1 MTQQQ
6 QNRRATDKLP
16 LDIDQLIM
24 QEDDPKQRSFLI
36 VLNSINNSLIANT
49 ETIKDVSEK
58 LDAHLTSYENHVE
71 QEDAL
76 LNRGRGAWKV
86 MAWVISGVQVIGLG
100 IWAMARE
107 EIKEIHVMLQAEQK
121 QLAQLESRVLF
132 VERVTDHSKAQA
144 QK

>member
-132 VERVTDHSKAQA
+132 VERVADHKAQA

>member
-1 MTQQQ
+1 MTQQ

-24 QEDDPKQRSFLI
+24 QEDDPKQRAFLI

>member
-1 MTQQQ
+1 MTQQ

-24 QEDDPKQRSFLI
+24 QEDDPKQRAFLI

-71 QEDAL
+71 QEEAL
-76 LNRGRGAWKV
+76 LNRGRGAWRV

-107 EIKEIHVMLQAEQK
+107 EIKEIHVMMQAEQK

-132 VERVTDHSKAQA
+132 VERVADHKAQA

>member
-1 MTQQQ
+1 MTQQ

-16 LDIDQLIM
+16 LDIDQMIM
-24 QEDDPKQRSFLI
+24 QEDDPKQRAFLI

-49 ETIKDVSEK
+49 ETIKEVSEK
-58 LDAHLTSYENHVE
+58 LDAHLTSYEKHVE

-107 EIKEIHVMLQAEQK
+107 EIKEIHVMMQAEQK

-144 QK
+144 PK

>member
-1 MTQQQ
+1 MTEL
-6 QNRRATDKLP
+6 NRRATDKLP

-24 QEDDPKQRSFLI
+24 AEDDPKQRAFLI

-71 QEDAL
+71 QEEAL

-107 EIKEIHVMLQAEQK
+107 EIKEIHVMMQAEQK

-132 VERVTDHSKAQA
+132 VERVADHKAQA
-144 QK
+144 PK

>member
-1 MTQQQ
+1 MN

-16 LDIDQLIM
+16 LDIDQMIM
-24 QEDDPKQRSFLI
+24 QEDDPKQRAFLI

-76 LNRGRGAWKV
+76 LNKGRGAWKV

-107 EIKEIHVMLQAEQK
+107 EIKEIHIMLQAEQK

-132 VERVTDHSKAQA
+132 VERVADHKAQA

>member
-1 MTQQQ
+1 MTEL
-6 QNRRATDKLP
+6 NRRATDKLP

-24 QEDDPKQRSFLI
+24 QEDDPKQRAFLI

-49 ETIKDVSEK
+49 ETIKDISEK
-58 LDAHLTSYENHVE
+58 LDAHLTSYDNHVE
-71 QEDAL
+71 QEEAL

-86 MAWVISGVQVIGLG
+86 ATWVISGVQVIGLG

-107 EIKEIHVMLQAEQK
+107 EIKEIHVMMQAEQK

-132 VERVTDHSKAQA
+132 VERVTDHKNGNG
-144 QK
+144 K

>member
-1 MTQQQ
+1 MTQQ

-24 QEDDPKQRSFLI
+24 AEDDPKQRAFLI

-71 QEDAL
+71 QEEAL

-86 MAWVISGVQVIGLG
+86 MAWVISGVQVIALG

-107 EIKEIHVMLQAEQK
+107 EIKEIHVMMQAEQK

-132 VERVTDHSKAQA
+132 VERVTDHKNGNG
-144 QK
+144 K

>member
-1 MTQQQ
+1 MTEL
-6 QNRRATDKLP
+6 NRRATDKLP

-24 QEDDPKQRSFLI
+24 QEDDPKQRAFLI

-58 LDAHLTSYENHVE
+58 LDTHLTSYEKHVE

-76 LNRGRGAWKV
+76 LNKGRGAWKV

-100 IWAMARE
+100 IWTMARE
-107 EIKEIHVMLQAEQK
+107 EIKEIHVMLQQEQK

>member
-1 MTQQQ
+1 MTEL
-6 QNRRATDKLP
+6 NRRATDKLP

-24 QEDDPKQRSFLI
+24 QEDDPKQRAFLI

-76 LNRGRGAWKV
+76 LNKGRGAWKV

-107 EIKEIHVMLQAEQK
+107 EIKEIHVMMQQEQK

-132 VERVTDHSKAQA
+132 VERLGE
-144 QK
+144 QKGQEKK

>member
-1 MTQQQ
+1 MTQQ

-16 LDIDQLIM
+16 LDIDQMIM
-24 QEDDPKQRSFLI
+24 QEDDPKQRAFLI

-76 LNRGRGAWKV
+76 LNKGRGAWKV

-107 EIKEIHVMLQAEQK
+107 EIKEIHIMLQAEQK

-132 VERVTDHSKAQA
+132 VERVADHKAQA
-144 QK
+144 PK

>member
-1 MTQQQ
+1 MTEL
-6 QNRRATDKLP
+6 NRRATDKLP

-24 QEDDPKQRSFLI
+24 QEDDPKQRAFLI

-49 ETIKDVSEK
+49 ETIKDISEK
-58 LDAHLTSYENHVE
+58 LDAHLTSYDNHVE
-71 QEDAL
+71 QEEAL

-100 IWAMARE
+100 IWAMARG
-107 EIKEIHVMLQAEQK
+107 EIKDIHVMMQAEQK

-132 VERVTDHSKAQA
+132 VERVTDHKNGNG
-144 QK
+144 K

>member
-1 MTQQQ
+1 MTEL
-6 QNRRATDKLP
+6 NRRATDKLP

-24 QEDDPKQRSFLI
+24 QEDDPKQRAFLI

-58 LDAHLTSYENHVE
+58 LDAHLTNYENHVE

-76 LNRGRGAWKV
+76 LNKGRGAWKV

-107 EIKEIHVMLQAEQK
+107 EIKEIHVMMQQEQK

-132 VERVTDHSKAQA
+132 VERLGE
-144 QK
+144 QKGQEKK

>member
-1 MTQQQ
+1 MTQQ

-24 QEDDPKQRSFLI
+24 QEDDPKQRAFLI

-76 LNRGRGAWKV
+76 LNRGRGAWRV
-86 MAWVISGVQVIGLG
+86 MAWVISGVQVIALG

-132 VERVTDHSKAQA
+132 VERVADHKAQA

>member
-1 MTQQQ
+1 MTQQ

-24 QEDDPKQRSFLI
+24 AEDDPKQRAFLI

-71 QEDAL
+71 QEEAL

-107 EIKEIHVMLQAEQK
+107 EIKEIHVMMQAEQK

-132 VERVTDHSKAQA
+132 VERVADHKNGNG
-144 QK
+144 K

>member
-1 MTQQQ
+1 MTQQ

-24 QEDDPKQRSFLI
+24 QEDDPKQRAFLI

-76 LNRGRGAWKV
+76 LNKGRGAWKV

-107 EIKEIHVMLQAEQK
+107 EIKEIHVMMQAEQK

-132 VERVTDHSKAQA
+132 VERVADHKAQA